1 MKKLFFLTF
10 LFLTQFSFGQN
21 WNNSGD
27 VLNDNIEKEV
37 YRLGPIGVGFEKWS
51 TYSDASAERTSI
63 LGQGGIVGHYIFGK
77 VGDLN
82 ESKWCGLGLGNPG
95 GAGGVFP
102 YGLAATDKGHLAF
115 YNIIDQTGYRKD
127 VIAGYGFASD
137 DRNVDRFRIVHYNQ
151 SSLTSGKDIL
161 IANSR
166 GAVGINA
173 EPFAALSVDTRSSAN
188 GGVLK
193 PESENDGFISKS
205 IAIQGEQFFD
215 ATTGVKVSTASA
227 MGNQANQSLA
237 LSAVPVEG
245 MRAQIP
251 AFDQVPTRSASI
263 AVDFQ
268 AVVDRG
274 SVTQPVGPAIP
285 APSQYGEIAWQDLTY
300 LGKVNTDCDTR
311 NSIKNFYISFRNG
324 KSGTTAPGVIDPDFG
339 NSFSKLNKLP
349 VATFTPRG
357 RVGIGTIDPIC
368 QNGTTPVF
376 LTVTGGIAANS
387 LFISSDMKFKKD
399 IKTIENALDKIK
411 ALRGTTYT
419 YDRENF
425 PNRHFKEGMSYGFIA
440 QEVEKVIPEMA
451 AKSDDGYYAVEY
463 VALIPVLTE
472 AIKEQDQIITDQ
484 TTRLNQLETI
494 NEQLQTSHEQLKS
507 EVAALRNDKASDAGY
522 KIFQNVPNP
531 TSGKTSIAYEIN
543 QPFNAAS
550 INVYDLTGKYVQGF
564 DLKDSKGTISL
575 SLDNLLPGMYIY
587 DLLID
592 GDQKAVKKM
601 TLINRL

>member
-1 MKKLFFLTF
+1 MKKLSLFIF
-10 LFLTQFSFGQN
+10 LFIVNFGFAQN

-27 VLNDNIEKEV
+27 LGNNDISNEV
-37 YRLGPIGVGFEKWS
+37 YRKSPIGVGFSPWS
-51 TYSDASAERTSI
+51 DYAAASAGRTSI
-63 LGQGGIVGHYIFGK
+63 LGQGGIVGHYSFGV
-77 VGDLN
+77 VGDLF

-115 YNIIDQTGYRKD
+115 YNIIDKTGYRKD
-127 VIAGYGFASD
+127 VVAGYGFASEE
-137 DRNVDRFRIVHYNQ
+137 RNVNRFRIVHYNKATL
-151 SSLTSGKDIL
+151 LTGKDIL

-166 GAVGINA
+166 GAVGING
-173 EPFAALSVDTRSSAN
+173 EPFAALSVDTRASAN

-193 PESENDGFISKS
+193 PETENDGFISKS
-205 IAIQGEQFFD
+205 IAIQGEQFVD
-215 ATTGVKVSTASA
+215 ATSSSLISTASA

-237 LSAVPVEG
+237 LSAIPVEG

-251 AFDQVPTRSASI
+251 AFDQTPTRSASI
-263 AVDFQ
+263 GVDFQ
-268 AVVDRG
+268 AVIDRG
-274 SVTQPVGPAIP
+274 TVSQPVGPAIP
-285 APSQYGEIAWQDLTY
+285 APSQYGEITWQDLSY
-300 LGKVNTDCDTR
+300 IGKVNTDCETR
-311 NSIKNFYISFRNG
+311 NSNKNFYISFRNG

-339 NSFSKLNKLP
+339 NAFSKLNKLP

-357 RVGIGTIDPIC
+357 RVGIGTIEPTC
-368 QNGTTPVF
+368 QNGTTPVL
-376 LTVTGGIAANS
+376 LTVAGGVTANA
-387 LFISSDMKFKKD
+387 LFIGSDKRFKKD

-419 YDRENF
+419 YDRDNF
-425 PNRHFKEGMSYGFIA
+425 PNRNFKTGMSYGFIA

-451 AKSDDGYYAVEY
+451 TKSDDGYYAVEY

-484 TTRLNQLETI
+484 ATRLNQLETI
-494 NEQLQTSHEQLKS
+494 NEQLQSSHEQLKS
-507 EVAALRNDKASDAGY
+507 EVDALRNTKAVNAGY

-531 TSGKTSIAYEIN
+531 TSGKTSIAYEIS
-543 QPFNAAS
+543 QSFTSAS
-550 INVYDLTGKYVQGF
+550 INVYDLNGRYVQGF
-564 DLKDSKGTISL
+564 DLKDSKGAISL

-592 GDQKAVKKM
+592 GEQKAVKKM
-601 TLINRL
+601 TLINRS